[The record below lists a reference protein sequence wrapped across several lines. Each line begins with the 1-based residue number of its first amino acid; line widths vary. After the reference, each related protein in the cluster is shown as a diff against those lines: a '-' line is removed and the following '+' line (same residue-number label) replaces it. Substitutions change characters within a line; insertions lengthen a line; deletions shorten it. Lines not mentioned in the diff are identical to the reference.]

1 MRHRRASLL
10 AITVGVATVATG
22 CGFQGLNA
30 LPLPGAV
37 GRGSD
42 STRYHAELANVGTLE
57 PNSPVMIGD
66 VIVGSVGSMTF
77 DNWHVNIEFSVR
89 PGVTIPANAVATIG
103 QTSLLGS
110 MHLAV
115 DPPIGQAPT
124 GRLTPGATLPLATSS
139 SYPSTEQT
147 LSALSTVVNGGNLG
161 QIGEIIHAVNS
172 AFNGHQSQIRD
183 LIARLADFI
192 GVIDNQRD
200 KLVATV
206 TSLNRLAGTLAS
218 QNSVLTDAL
227 AKIPPA
233 LDVLIRE
240 RPNLTTALDKLRV
253 FSETSTDVVNRT
265 RDDLIKNLQ
274 NLGPTLGAL
283 ADVGPNLDTALAAAT
298 TFPQAQ
304 DTIDRGVKGDYMN
317 LFGMVDLTV
326 PRLKRTLFLGTRWGD
341 EHAQLIPAPGE
352 PFGGIYTTDPLSIP
366 ITPPGTLSQPSIPP
380 GVWPDPPNM
389 PNPGAVSPGPADMPP
404 PIAPTDTGGH

>member
-1 MRHRRASLL
+1 VALTGCL
-10 AITVGVATVATG
+10 ATAATG

-37 GRGSD
+37 GRGPGSAQ
-42 STRYHAELANVGTLE
+42 YHAELSNVGTLE
-57 PNSPVMIGD
+57 SNSPVMIGD

-77 DNWHVNIEFSVR
+77 DNWHVNVEFSVR
-89 PGVTIPANAVATIG
+89 TDVTIPANAVATVG

-115 DPPIGQAPT
+115 DPPVGQAPT

-139 SYPSTEQT
+139 NYPSTEQT
-147 LSALSTVVNGGNLG
+147 LSALSTVVNGGDLG
-161 QIGEIIHAVNS
+161 QIGEIIHAVNT
-172 AFNGHQSQIRD
+172 AFNGHQTQIRD
-183 LIARLADFI
+183 LIARLAHFVA
-192 GVIDNQRD
+192 VIDAQRD
-200 KLVATV
+200 KIVATV
-206 TSLNRLAGTLAS
+206 GSLNRLAGTLAA
-218 QNSVLTDAL
+218 QNSVLTEAL
-227 AKIPPA
+227 TKIPPA

-240 RPNLTTALDKLRV
+240 RPRLTTALDKLRT
-253 FSETSTDVVNRT
+253 FSDTSVDVVDRT
-265 RDDLIKNLQ
+265 RDDLIRNLQ
-274 NLGPTLGAL
+274 NLAPTLGAL
-283 ADVGPNLDTALAAAT
+283 ADVGPYLDIALAAAT

-326 PRLKRTLFLGTRWGD
+326 PRLKRTMLLGTHWGD

-352 PFGGIYTTDPLSIP
+352 PFGGIYTTDPLTIP
-366 ITPPGTLSQPSIPP
+366 LTPPNTLSRPSIPP

-389 PNPGAVSPGPADMPP
+389 PNPGVIPQTPTANPPTPEPATA
-404 PIAPTDTGGH
+404 IAPTDEGGR